1 MANSNFWVYS
11 VEPMPR
17 TDLFAKRDY
26 NPTNDYIA
34 FNSIY
39 LDPIPAK
46 TWVQIPD
53 RFRSLRHH
61 DRTDRQ
67 GHVYHVFA
75 DEIVKANQARLAPR
89 GVVFTDHEPAAD
101 EKVTLEKEALE
112 ANMSFRLDQIQFYEE
127 SVKEA
132 EANGRSLKANT
143 YVKEC
148 YEVLGME
155 RPGSVQ
161 ALRAQRQPGEAVADR
176 FAAAM
181 EKLLAH
187 LSSPKVESPGTE
199 SKGFTSKRV

>member
-1 MANSNFWVYS
+1 
-11 VEPMPR
+11 
-17 TDLFAKRDY
+17 
-26 NPTNDYIA
+26 
-34 FNSIY
+34 
-39 LDPIPAK
+39 
-46 TWVQIPD
+46 VQIPD

-75 DEIVKANQARLAPR
+75 DEIVKANEERLGPR
-89 GVVFTDHEPAAD
+89 GVLFSDHEPTAA
-101 EKVTLEKEALE
+101 EKTELEKEALE
-112 ANMSFRLDQIQFYEE
+112 RNLAFRLDQIQFYEE
-127 SVKEA
+127 SAKEA
-132 EANGRSLKANT
+132 EANGKALKANT

-181 EKLLAH
+181 EKLIAH
-187 LSSPKVESPGTE
+187 LSQPKPETPAVKPSF
-199 SKGFTSKRV
+199 KGA

>member
-1 MANSNFWVYS
+1 MSTYFVYS

-34 FNSIY
+34 FNGIY

-75 DEIVKANQARLAPR
+75 DEIVKANQARMAPR
-89 GVVFTDHEPAAD
+89 GMVFTDHEPTAT
-101 EKVTLEKEALE
+101 EKAELEKQALE
-112 ANMSFRLDQIQFYEE
+112 LNMQFRLDQIQFYEE
-127 SVKEA
+127 SAKEA
-132 EANGRSLKANT
+132 EANGKALKANT

-161 ALRAQRQPGEAVADR
+161 ALRAQRQPGEAVAER

-181 EKLLAH
+181 EKLIAH
-187 LSSPKVESPGTE
+187 LSQKDTPAPQKTR
-199 SKGFTSKRV
+199 TI